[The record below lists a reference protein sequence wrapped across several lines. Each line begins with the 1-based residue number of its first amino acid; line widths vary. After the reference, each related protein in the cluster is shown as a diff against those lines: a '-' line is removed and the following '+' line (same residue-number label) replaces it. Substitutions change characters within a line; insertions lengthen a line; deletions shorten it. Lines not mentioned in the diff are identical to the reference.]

1 VPSAGGLYPMELYAA
16 VGEGAVTG
24 LEKGI
29 YRYEPDAHG
38 IERISDRDVRN
49 DLGRASLSQMWI
61 SPAPVSLVVCAEYP
75 RVTAKYGHRGE
86 RYAMIEA
93 GCMAQSISLEARSL
107 GLQTGIVGA
116 FIDEEVI
123 GVLRLPPSHE
133 PLLIMP
139 VGYSR

>member
-1 VPSAGGLYPMELYAA
+1 
-16 VGEGAVTG
+16 
-24 LEKGI
+24 
-29 YRYEPDAHG
+29 
-38 IERISDRDVRN
+38 
-49 DLGRASLSQMWI
+49 
-61 SPAPVSLVVCAEYP
+61 
-75 RVTAKYGHRGE
+75 
-86 RYAMIEA
+86 
-93 GCMAQSISLEARSL
+93 MAQSISLEVRSL